1 MKIAVRQINT
11 IIGDLDGN
19 AEKIRAGYRRAKEAG
34 ADLAVFPE
42 LSLVGYPPMD
52 LVEKRAFREA
62 TTRKAS
68 ELAAETDST
77 GLIFGAFDE
86 DDDDVGTNVFNAAF
100 FCFDGAVRGI
110 QHKTLIPNYDVFD
123 EVRYYESAKSADVC
137 HFKGKAIGVSVCEDI
152 WNDKDYWKR
161 RLYPNDPVDQQIK
174 KGADILIN
182 ISASPYSHG
191 KRVERRDMLATVTRD
206 NKTPLAYACAVG
218 GQTELIFDGA
228 SMCFDREGRLVKLG
242 ASGEEDFF
250 VFDTEA
256 DYEEIVDVEGDFP
269 EEVERALVVGL
280 RDFFGKQGFTKAAI
294 GLSGGIDSAVV
305 AALATKAL
313 GAENVIGATLPSKYS
328 SDGSVADSLK
338 LSERLGIIC
347 HTLSIRQVVEA
358 ALETLAPAIR
368 PEPGSVTEQNVQ
380 ARARGLTMT
389 AIANET
395 GALLLATG
403 NKSELA
409 VGYATLYGDMAGA
422 LAPIGDVYKTDVYRI
437 AEWINRDE
445 ELIPREIIEKAPSAE
460 LKPDQTDQDSLPP
473 YETLD
478 AILRLY
484 LEENLECAEIVE
496 RVGEPDTVKRT
507 LAMVDFNEF
516 KRRQAA
522 PALRVSTK
530 AFGYGRRFPM
540 VQRWRKR

>member
-1 MKIAVRQINT
+1 
-11 IIGDLDGN
+11 
-19 AEKIRAGYRRAKEAG
+19 
-34 ADLAVFPE
+34 
-42 LSLVGYPPMD
+42 
-52 LVEKRAFREA
+52 
-62 TTRKAS
+62 
-68 ELAAETDST
+68 
-77 GLIFGAFDE
+77 
-86 DDDDVGTNVFNAAF
+86 
-100 FCFDGAVRGI
+100 
-110 QHKTLIPNYDVFD
+110 
-123 EVRYYESAKSADVC
+123 
-137 HFKGKAIGVSVCEDI
+137 
-152 WNDKDYWKR
+152 
-161 RLYPNDPVDQQIK
+161 
-174 KGADILIN
+174 
-182 ISASPYSHG
+182 
-191 KRVERRDMLATVTRD
+191 
-206 NKTPLAYACAVG
+206 AYACAVG

-242 ASGEEDFF
+242 ASGKEDFF

-328 SDGSVADSLK
+328 SGGSVADSLK

-422 LAPIGDVYKTDVYRI
+422 LAPIGDVYKTDVYRL

-507 LAMVDFNEF
+507 LAMVDLNEF